1 MSLCPGRRRELRK
14 VPQLTFCSILVLGS
28 FLGMNVHPD
37 IVLLIVRLYLLV
49 NIATALYPLFRR
61 KDEISDIPLTPSQ
74 RALLG
79 LDPSSTPPATPGT
92 TYITPPRYR
101 LSSGPR
107 KPSPLSPSSSPLSG
121 RGSPSGGGQPYEG
134 ALYSP
139 SPSPLFQRAVA
150 GGNRDMMR
158 RNSFGSSSPFGRSP
172 FRESG
177 SLRIPSTPSPSAGKN
192 ANVLTNK
199 WLYEKT
205 RAVSPGGSVLGR

>member
-1 MSLCPGRRRELRK
+1 MK
-14 VPQLTFCSILVLGS
+14 T
-28 FLGMNVHPD
+28 HPD
-37 IVLLIVRLYLLV
+37 IILLLVRLYFLI

-61 KDEISDIPLTPSQ
+61 QDEISDIPLTPSQ

-79 LDPSSTPPATPGT
+79 LDPNNTPPATPGT
-92 TYITPPRYR
+92 AYITPPRYR

-121 RGSPSGGGQPYEG
+121 RGSQYGGGLPYEG

-158 RNSFGSSSPFGRSP
+158 RHSFGSSSSFGRSS
-172 FRESG
+172 FRDSG
-177 SLRIPSTPSPSAGKN
+177 TLRIPSTPSPSAGRN
-192 ANVLTNK
+192 ANVHTNK

-205 RAVSPGGSVLGR
+205 GTFSPGGSILEK